1 MFLKDDEKKLLR
13 SELCQISPEEYV
25 DCKMLLRTAGS
36 GRQQPSSPGH
46 VGAGLWQTTDV
57 QSKFTSPST
66 ARMVTLRFQQHCR
79 ETLLLVLI

>member
-1 MFLKDDEKKLLR
+1 MFLKDDGKKLLR
-13 SELCQISPEEYV
+13 SELSQISPEEYV

-36 GRQQPSSPGH
+36 GRQPSSPGH

-66 ARMVTLRFQQHCR
+66 ARTVTLRFQQHCR
-79 ETLLLVLI
+79 DTLLLVLM